1 VVDCNAADRAV
12 IVSNRWNARYAS
24 GEIAEKPPESVVI
37 EAVRHRNA
45 GRALDLGCGT
55 GRHALYLAAQ
65 GWDVTA
71 VDSSGVA
78 LDILSERAAEG
89 LSVHPVLADLEAGE
103 FRIEANSWDLIVDC
117 CYLQRDLFPSI
128 REGLRRGGLFVGI
141 FPMSGIN
148 PAYLMRA
155 GEGRELFGD
164 WKLLHYT
171 EALRTEILAE
181 KP

>member
-1 VVDCNAADRAV
+1 M
-12 IVSNRWNARYAS
+12 
-24 GEIAEKPPESVVI
+24 
-37 EAVRHRNA
+37 
-45 GRALDLGCGT
+45 
-55 GRHALYLAAQ
+55 
-65 GWDVTA
+65 
-71 VDSSGVA
+71 DSSSVA

-103 FRIEANSWDLIVDC
+103 FRIEPNSWDLIVDC

-128 REGLRRGGLFVGI
+128 RDGVRSGGLFVGV

-155 GEGRELFGD
+155 GEGRELFEG
-164 WKLLHYT
+164 WNLLHYT
-171 EALRTEILAE
+171 EAERTEIVAE